1 MIERRAGFCTAFF
14 SKIEGEQM
22 EQGKSRLAQEFEK
35 KEEGRLVRLNKY
47 ISEAGLCSRREADR
61 LIEAGRVQVDGKTA
75 VSGQKVSDNQE
86 ILVDGKNI
94 SKEEEMV
101 LLAVNKP
108 RGVVCTTDKRWGD
121 QTVEELIH
129 YPKRVFY
136 MGRLDKD
143 SEGLLLMTNNGEILN
158 KMMRAGNYHE
168 KEYLVR
174 VNRPVTEAF
183 LSGMA
188 KGGIPVQEQQTRPCK
203 VEKTGERT
211 FRIILTQGLNRQI
224 RRMCEYFGYQVVKL
238 KRIRIMNIMLGD
250 LPTGSYREISREE
263 QEELYR
269 RIQGSSNQ
277 PVRENRGRR
286 EEWKKKDSE

>member
-35 KEEGRLVRLNKY
+35 REEGQLVRLNKY

-86 ILVDGKNI
+86 ILVDGKSI

-143 SEGLLLMTNNGEILN
+143 SEGLLLMTNNGGILN

-250 LPTGSYREISREE
+250 LPTGSYRELSREE

>member
-35 KEEGRLVRLNKY
+35 REEGQLVRLNKY

-75 VSGQKVSDNQE
+75 VSGQKISDNQE
-86 ILVDGKNI
+86 ILVDGKSI

-183 LSGMA
+183 LNGMA

-250 LPTGSYREISREE
+250 LPTGSYRELSREE

>member
-35 KEEGRLVRLNKY
+35 REKGQLVRLNKY

-86 ILVDGKNI
+86 ILVDGKSI

-188 KGGIPVQEQQTRPCK
+188 KGGISVQEQQTRPCK